1 MKTQAVTKSDVYSQG
16 LKYAMN
22 LDNQSYSVVGI
33 GTCKDA
39 DIIIPTTHH
48 NLPVTSIGN
57 YAFCG
62 CTGLTNITIPD
73 GVTSIGD
80 NAFYE
85 CAGLTNITIPKSVT
99 NIGVSAFGGCT
110 AITNIN
116 VDSKN
121 SQYHSVDNCLIE
133 TASKT
138 LIAGCKNSVIPDD
151 GSVTNIGFEA
161 FYNCA
166 GLTNITLPNNV
177 TSIGNFAFSGCKGL
191 TSITIPNSVTSI
203 GVGAFYDCTGLTSI
217 TIPNSVTSIGV
228 GAFAFCVDL
237 HKSGTFKATDE
248 NMCCQHF
255 QYSLNKKYETDC
267 AVLCKCGFHFCTNAF
282 DLLNYYSGEI
292 GRTVR
297 FFEVKVDKVAEERDF
312 DSKRVC
318 KEITFLRE
326 IKSYAELLN

>member
-48 NLPVTSIGN
+48 NLPVTSIGV
-57 YAFCG
+57 Y
-62 CTGLTNITIPD
+62 
-73 GVTSIGD
+73 
-80 NAFYE
+80 
-85 CAGLTNITIPKSVT
+85 
-99 NIGVSAFGGCT
+99 
-110 AITNIN
+110 
-116 VDSKN
+116 
-121 SQYHSVDNCLIE
+121 
-133 TASKT
+133 
-138 LIAGCKNSVIPDD
+138 
-151 GSVTNIGFEA
+151 
-161 FYNCA
+161 
-166 GLTNITLPNNV
+166 
-177 TSIGNFAFSGCKGL
+177 
-191 TSITIPNSVTSI
+191 
-203 GVGAFYDCTGLTSI
+203 AFYDCTGLTSI
-217 TIPNSVTSIGV
+217 TIPNSVTSIKYM
-228 GAFAFCVDL
+228 AFGGCTGLTSITIPNSVTSIGDCAFYGCTGL
-237 HKSGTFKATDE
+237 HKNGTFKATDE
-248 NMCCQHF
+248 NMCCKHF

-267 AVLCKCGFHFCTNAF
+267 AVLCECGFHFCTNAF

-297 FFEVKVDKVAEERDF
+297 FFEVKVDKVTEEHSS

>member
-48 NLPVTSIGN
+48 NLSVTSIGN

-62 CTGLTNITIPD
+62 C
-73 GVTSIGD
+73 
-80 NAFYE
+80 
-85 CAGLTNITIPKSVT
+85 
-99 NIGVSAFGGCT
+99 
-110 AITNIN
+110 
-116 VDSKN
+116 
-121 SQYHSVDNCLIE
+121 
-133 TASKT
+133 
-138 LIAGCKNSVIPDD
+138 
-151 GSVTNIGFEA
+151 
-161 FYNCA
+161 
-166 GLTNITLPNNV
+166 
-177 TSIGNFAFSGCKGL
+177 KGL
-191 TSITIPNSVTSI
+191 TSIIIPDSVTSI
-203 GVGAFYDCTGLTSI
+203 GYCAFYNCTGLTSI
-217 TIPNSVTSIGV
+217 TIPNSVTSIGRE
-228 GAFAFCVDL
+228 AFAFCVDL

-267 AVLCKCGFHFCTNAF
+267 AVLCECGFHFCTNAF

-297 FFEVKVDKVAEERDF
+297 FFEVKVDKVTEEHSY

-318 KEITFLRE
+318 KEITLLRE

>member
-57 YAFCG
+57 YAF
-62 CTGLTNITIPD
+62 
-73 GVTSIGD
+73 
-80 NAFYE
+80 
-85 CAGLTNITIPKSVT
+85 
-99 NIGVSAFGGCT
+99 
-110 AITNIN
+110 
-116 VDSKN
+116 
-121 SQYHSVDNCLIE
+121 
-133 TASKT
+133 
-138 LIAGCKNSVIPDD
+138 
-151 GSVTNIGFEA
+151 
-161 FYNCA
+161 
-166 GLTNITLPNNV
+166 
-177 TSIGNFAFSGCKGL
+177 SGCKGL

-203 GVGAFYDCTGLTSI
+203 GDWVFYNCTGLTSI
-217 TIPNSVTSIGV
+217 TIPNSVTSIGRE
-228 GAFAFCVDL
+228 AFAFCVDL

-267 AVLCKCGFHFCTNAF
+267 AVLCECGFHFCTNAF

-297 FFEVKVDKVAEERDF
+297 FFEVKVDKVTEERDS

-318 KEITFLRE
+318 KEITLLRE

>member
-33 GTCKDA
+33 GTCKDV

-48 NLPVTSIGN
+48 NLSVTSIGN
-57 YAFCG
+57 YAFYG
-62 CTGLTNITIPD
+62 CTGLTSITIPD

-80 NAFYE
+80 EAFYE

-99 NIGVSAFGGCT
+99 NIGVSAFGGC
-110 AITNIN
+110 
-116 VDSKN
+116 
-121 SQYHSVDNCLIE
+121 
-133 TASKT
+133 
-138 LIAGCKNSVIPDD
+138 
-151 GSVTNIGFEA
+151 
-161 FYNCA
+161 
-166 GLTNITLPNNV
+166 
-177 TSIGNFAFSGCKGL
+177 KGL

-203 GVGAFYDCTGLTSI
+203 GELAFNDCTGLTSI
-217 TIPNSVTSIGV
+217 TIPSSVTSIGNY
-228 GAFAFCVDL
+228 AFGGCKGLTSITIPESVTSIGDCAFYGCSGL
-237 HKSGTFKATDE
+237 HKNGTFKATDKD
-248 NMCCQHF
+248 MCCRQF
-255 QYSLNKKYETDC
+255 QYNLGEKFETTHASLC
-267 AVLCKCGFHFCTNAF
+267 HSGFHFCTNAF

-297 FFEVKVDKVAEERDF
+297 FFEVKVDKVAEEHDF

>member
-62 CTGLTNITIPD
+62 CKGLTSITIPNSVTSIGDWVFNGCTGLTSITIPNSVTRIGYYAFCRCTGLTNITIPD

-80 NAFYE
+80 DAFYE

-99 NIGVSAFGGCT
+99 NIGVSAFSGCT
-110 AITNIN
+110 AITSI
-116 VDSKN
+116 
-121 SQYHSVDNCLIE
+121 
-133 TASKT
+133 T
-138 LIAGCKNSVIPDD
+138 IPD
-151 GSVTNIGFEA
+151 G
-161 FYNCA
+161 
-166 GLTNITLPNNV
+166 V
-177 TSIGNFAFSGCKGL
+177 TSIGNYAFCGCTRL
-191 TSITIPNSVTSI
+191 TNITIPNSVTSI
-203 GVGAFYDCTGLTSI
+203 GDCAFDDCAG
-217 TIPNSVTSIGV
+217 
-228 GAFAFCVDL
+228 L
-237 HKSGTFKATDE
+237 HKNGTFKATDRD
-248 NMCCQHF
+248 MCCRQF
-255 QYSLNKKYETDC
+255 QYNLGEKFKTTRASLC
-267 AVLCKCGFHFCTNAF
+267 HRGFHFCTNAF

-297 FFEVKVDKVAEERDF
+297 FFEVKVDKVAEEHSF